1 MDIQFDQF
9 QIINTYTTVWLV
21 LQFNTCKAK
30 VGFISNTISCIE
42 TKKKKKSSSA
52 LFSFS
57 EKPFPGQLVFLRQQ
71 PFRSLESFAPSRN
84 AIPNKSF
91 AELQIFYRSCQMIT
105 SEKSMECKTYCF
117 EILTSKKSAIKSGR
131 KGLRTS
137 RAMYI
142 LF

>member
-1 MDIQFDQF
+1 MHRNQ
-9 QIINTYTTVWLV
+9 
-21 LQFNTCKAK
+21 
-30 VGFISNTISCIE
+30 
-42 TKKKKKSSSA
+42 KKKSSSA

-91 AELQIFYRSCQMIT
+91 AELQIFCRSCQMIT

-117 EILTSKKSAIKSGR
+117 EILKSKKSAIKSGR

>member
-30 VGFISNTISCIE
+30 VGFIISCIE
-42 TKKKKKSSSA
+42 KKKKSSSA

-71 PFRSLESFAPSRN
+71 PFRSLQSFAPSRN

-91 AELQIFYRSCQMIT
+91 AELQIFCRSCQMIT

-131 KGLRTS
+131 KCLRTS

-142 LF
+142 LS

>member
-42 TKKKKKSSSA
+42 TKKKKSSSA

-91 AELQIFYRSCQMIT
+91 AELQIFCRSCQMIT

-142 LF
+142 LS

>member
-30 VGFISNTISCIE
+30 VGFIISCIE
-42 TKKKKKSSSA
+42 KKKKSSSA

-71 PFRSLESFAPSRN
+71 PFRSLQSFAPSRN

-91 AELQIFYRSCQMIT
+91 AELQIFCRSCQMIT

-117 EILTSKKSAIKSGR
+117 EILKSKKSAIKSGR

>member
-30 VGFISNTISCIE
+30 VGFIISCIE
-42 TKKKKKSSSA
+42 TKKKSISA

-71 PFRSLESFAPSRN
+71 PFRSLQSFAPSRN

-91 AELQIFYRSCQMIT
+91 AELQIFCRSCQMIT

-117 EILTSKKSAIKSGR
+117 EILKSKKSAIKSGR